1 MRRTESACRTA
12 ADTMDLYKAI
22 RELQEEKRRIDRLI
36 ELLEEHLGSAP
47 EVRRRGRKAMSAE
60 ERAEVSRRMRAYW
73 ARRKA
78 KEGNAGE
85 PGKGPETTS

>member
-1 MRRTESACRTA
+1 
-12 ADTMDLYKAI
+12 MDLYKAI

-36 ELLEEHLGSAP
+36 ELLEEHLGSGK

-73 ARRKA
+73 ARK
-78 KEGNAGE
+78 KQQEGKTGE
-85 PGKGPETTS
+85 PGKPPEATS